1 MLPEGTFL
9 IDIEAADFL
18 QRRAYRLNPRR
29 LRNFVASV
37 GPAIRLCRA
46 LAEIHDH
53 IGRNRKLAPE
63 LADQILAHHAAE
75 SLFIGHF
82 ATLSQAL
89 N

>member
-1 MLPEGTFL
+1 MRLANLRPQGSIWASSVMRRRSSSSKHSPAF
-9 IDIEAADFL
+9 AAQHEL
-18 QRRAYRLNPRR
+18 
-29 LRNFVASV
+29 
-37 GPAIRLCRA
+37 
-46 LAEIHDH
+46 DH

-82 ATLSQAL
+82 ATLGQVL

>member
-18 QRRAYRLNPRR
+18 QRRGIQIKPKTLAK
-29 LRNFVASV
+29 LRCV
-37 GPAIRLCRA
+37 GGARNSLCRA

-82 ATLSQAL
+82 ATLGQAL